1 MEVLPHG
8 SESLIGNAVRNKMI
22 QDSRNPRFL
31 SETGV
36 NRTEDI
42 IGFIQIISEH
52 IMEVKL
58 GH

>member
-1 MEVLPHG
+1 MEVLPHRW
-8 SESLIGNAVRNKMI
+8 ERLKGNAVRNRMI
-22 QDSRNPRFL
+22 QDSRNPRLL
-31 SETGV
+31 SETDV

>member
-1 MEVLPHG
+1 MEVLPHRP
-8 SESLIGNAVRNKMI
+8 ESLIGNAVRNRII
-22 QDSRNPRFL
+22 QDSRNPKLL

-36 NRTEDI
+36 NTAEDI

-58 GH
+58 RH

>member
-1 MEVLPHG
+1 MEVLPHR
-8 SESLIGNAVRNKMI
+8 SESLIGNAVSNKMI

-31 SETGV
+31 SETGI